1 MTKTLKLAALAGAA
15 LVALLPAAAMAD
27 GQSVIIIDKDAGVQG
42 SAALQGAVAQIK
54 VTFAATISAGEARGK
69 QLDAALQ
76 PQILKFQADQKAAVP
91 NRTLLQSEYTAIQ
104 QKQQEAQAEMQRMYA
119 PVERAQAYAIAQ
131 INSHLE
137 TAIKAVQ
144 TKRGASVVLV
154 PQATVSYIP
163 SIDATADL
171 TAELN
176 AEVPTVSI
184 NAPAGWQPGQPL
196 PGATG
201 PAANPAPATGR

>member
-1 MTKTLKLAALAGAA
+1 MTNALKLAALAGAA
-15 LVALLPAAAMAD
+15 LVAVLPAAAMAD
-27 GQSVIIIDKDAGVQG
+27 GAAVIIIDKDAAIQN

-54 VTFAATISAGEARGK
+54 VTYASTIAAGEARGK

-91 NRTLLQSEYTAIQ
+91 NRILLQSEYTAIQ

-119 PVERAQAYAIAQ
+119 PVERAQAFALAQ

-154 PQATVSYIP
+154 PQATVSYVP
-163 SIDATADL
+163 SIDATTDL

-176 AEVPTVSI
+176 AESPSVSI
-184 NAPAGWQPGQPL
+184 NVPAGWAPGQPV

-201 PAANPAPATGR
+201 PAATPAPASGR

>member
-1 MTKTLKLAALAGAA
+1 MTNTLKLAALAGAA
-15 LVALLPAAAMAD
+15 LIAVLPAAAMAD
-27 GQSVIIIDKDAGVQG
+27 GSTVIIIDKDAAVQN

-54 VTFAATISAGEARGK
+54 VTFAATIAAGETRGK

-119 PVERAQAYAIAQ
+119 PVERAQAFALAQ
-131 INSHLE
+131 INSHME

-154 PQATVSYIP
+154 PQATVSYLP
-163 SIDATADL
+163 SIDATTDL
-171 TAELN
+171 TSELN
-176 AEVPTVSI
+176 AEVPSVSI
-184 NAPAGWQPGQPL
+184 NAPAGWAPGQPV